1 MNLKNRLLDAACFW
15 EPNRIIYNVTL
26 TLLVLICWGR
36 EIIAGPPLDWVL
48 ALFFLL
54 ALALPG
60 SVGTYVVAALTV
72 IVGASQELGSP
83 QFIAAFLYSFALVVL
98 LQFRDLTFNPAR
110 LDRQVR
116 AQIDHELADL
126 HSEIG
131 EMIANTRSML
141 KLKEKKE

>member
-1 MNLKNRLLDAACFW
+1 MFIRQAYKRSSSLAKDFVSRSGYSLPKAVTSRLDFIKMQ
-15 EPNRIIYNVTL
+15 ETVGF
-26 TLLVLICWGR
+26 V
-36 EIIAGPPLDWVL
+36 
-48 ALFFLL
+48 FLL
-54 ALALPG
+54 SLALPG

-72 IVGASQELGSP
+72 ILGASQELGSP